1 MLKTLV
7 SLVQRPLTNKNCY
20 MEFELVW
27 LLYANIMIPSTGSVL
42 CLMQGLVF
50 GKLFQTSDLCPRG
63 GMQQRGHLTKRRYDV

>member
-1 MLKTLV
+1 
-7 SLVQRPLTNKNCY
+7 
-20 MEFELVW
+20 
-27 LLYANIMIPSTGSVL
+27 MIPSTGSAL

>member
-1 MLKTLV
+1 
-7 SLVQRPLTNKNCY
+7 

-27 LLYANIMIPSTGSVL
+27 LLYVNIMIPSTGSAL